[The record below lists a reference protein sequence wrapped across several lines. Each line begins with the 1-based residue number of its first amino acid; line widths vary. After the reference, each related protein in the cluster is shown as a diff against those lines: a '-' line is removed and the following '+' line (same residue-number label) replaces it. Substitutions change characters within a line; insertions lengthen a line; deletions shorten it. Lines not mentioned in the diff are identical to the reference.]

1 MNKFA
6 EFVVLRAKFIIAVT
20 LALTLGFAAALVI
33 NGVKF
38 NGSPET
44 LARNDEAL
52 AFFHQTQ
59 ATFGDDRVIIVAFT
73 TNDIFT
79 SEAQDRLYALTSRL
93 AAMQGVSEA
102 LSLANLKDISRE
114 EGGIVID
121 KLLPTNATTAQL
133 QQRKNAIL
141 QDPLYARHYIAADAR
156 TAAINVFL
164 KPLPTKESHAVALEI
179 ERVVKAESRGDL
191 WLAGVP
197 LMDVKGVNS
206 MVRDV
211 LVLSPL
217 AAILCFLVF
226 FGAFRNFWGA
236 VLPTIAL
243 LMGLIWTIGFM
254 GMLGKPITIATLS
267 LPTVLMAVGS
277 SYIFHVLNQY
287 KISMSSL
294 AASADRQTQNASWL
308 DGLRFILPAVFVSG
322 ATTIAGFASLTSSPV
337 PAAKDMGLFE
347 ATGVAFML
355 LLTLA
360 FIPAV
365 LTLLPQH
372 SLGRHDGEEKDYAL
386 WMNPLLKH
394 ITALILFRRRSVLFI
409 SLAATLFL
417 GVGVYWMRV
426 NTDYLKIFPRDSEI
440 SQTAAKLHEQLAGA
454 SVLQIVVSGNPD
466 AATST
471 TFMQN
476 LAALEQFALE
486 QPGVDAAISVADIVK
501 KFNQAL
507 PGKPDEQVAAIP
519 HNAARL
525 QSIFNNYLSQDEAL
539 NKLVNRDRSTAVI
552 VLRTNLFGSNE
563 IHAFADKIKQ
573 WQSDHLPQTVAARL
587 TGSFILLNDAS
598 DAVASSQASSLVIA
612 LITIYLMMVLMFRSF
627 ATGFL
632 ALLPN
637 LLPIFGYFG
646 FLGWTAT
653 TLDITT
659 SLIASSVLGLAVDNA
674 VHMIRRYRQAV
685 AECQAHPH
693 SESSSAEGWAMWLT
707 MHRTG
712 KPMTLANLMLIA
724 AFLIFTLSSFV
735 PVRTSGLLWAI
746 TILACLVADL
756 IFLPALMKTKLFHKA
771 ALGNASKLEKQLPD
785 ERKSTQGVKV
795 ESYE

>member
-1 MNKFA
+1 MTKFA
-6 EFVVLRAKFIIAVT
+6 EFVVLRAKLIIAVT
-20 LALTLGFAAALVI
+20 IALTIVFAAALVT

-52 AFFHQTQ
+52 AFFRQTQ
-59 ATFGDDRVIIVAFT
+59 ALFGDDRVIIVAVT
-73 TNDIFT
+73 ANDIFT
-79 SEAQDRLYALTSRL
+79 SEAKDRLDTLTSRL
-93 AAMQGVSEA
+93 AAIQGVSDA
-102 LSLANLKDISRE
+102 LSLANLKTIKQD

-121 KLLPTNATTAQL
+121 KVLPSNATTEQL
-133 QQRKNAIL
+133 QLLKTPIL
-141 QDPLYARHYIAADAR
+141 QDPLYARHYIAADGR
-156 TAAINVFL
+156 TAAISVFF
-164 KPLPTKESHAVALEI
+164 KPMTTKESHAVALEI
-179 ERVVKAESRGDL
+179 ERVVKAESRNDL

-211 LVLSPL
+211 LLLSPI
-217 AAILCFLVF
+217 AALLCFLVF
-226 FGAFRNFWGA
+226 FGAFRSFWGA

-243 LMGLIWTIGFM
+243 LIGLIWTIGFM

-287 KISMSSL
+287 KISMSTL
-294 AASADRQTQNASWL
+294 AAKADRKAQNVAWL

-322 ATTIAGFASLTSSPV
+322 ATTVAGFAALTSSPV

-347 ATGVAFML
+347 ATGVAFIL

-365 LTLLPQH
+365 LTLLSQH
-372 SLGRHDGEEKDYAL
+372 SLGRTSGEQKDYAI
-386 WMNPLLKH
+386 WMNKALKNVS
-394 ITALILFRRRSVLFI
+394 ALILFRRRAVLWLSVLVTIF
-409 SLAATLFL
+409 
-417 GVGVYWMRV
+417 VGAGIYWMRV

-440 SQTAAKLHEQLAGA
+440 SQTAVRLHEQLAGA
-454 SVLQIVVSGNPD
+454 SVLQIVVGSGKD
-466 AATST
+466 SATSPV
-471 TFMQN
+471 FMQT
-476 LAALEQFALE
+476 LDELEQFALR
-486 QPGVDAAISVADIVK
+486 QQNVDAAISVADIVK

-507 PGKPDEQVAAIP
+507 PGKPDESLAEIP
-519 HNAARL
+519 KNRARL
-525 QSIFNNYLSQDEAL
+525 QSIFDNYLSQDDSL
-539 NKLVNRDRSTAVI
+539 NKLVSRDRSTAVI

-563 IHAFADKIKQ
+563 VRAFTDKINEWKR
-573 WQSDHLPQTVAARL
+573 DHLPPEVTARL

-598 DAVASSQASSLVIA
+598 DEVASSQASSLGIA
-612 LITIYLMMVLMFRSF
+612 LVTIYLMMVLMFRSF

-646 FLGWTAT
+646 FLGWTGT

-674 VHMIRRYRQAV
+674 VHMIRRYRQSV
-685 AECQAHPH
+685 AERQANPH
-693 SESSSAEGWAMWLT
+693 SDARSDEGWVMWLT
-707 MHRTG
+707 LLRTG

-735 PVRTSGLLWAI
+735 PVRISGLLWAV
-746 TILACLVADL
+746 TIFACLVADL
-756 IFLPALMKTKLFHKA
+756 LFLPALMKTKWFHKA
-771 ALGNASKLEKQLPD
+771 ALGNEIKLKKQLPD
-785 ERKSTQGVKV
+785 ESKSKQEVNA
-795 ESYE
+795 